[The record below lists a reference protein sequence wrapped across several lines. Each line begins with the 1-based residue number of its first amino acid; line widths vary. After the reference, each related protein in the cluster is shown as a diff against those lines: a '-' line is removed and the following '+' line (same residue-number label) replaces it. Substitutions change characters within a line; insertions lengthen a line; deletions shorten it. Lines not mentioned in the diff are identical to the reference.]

1 MIEKAKNNLIAGIL
15 WMALS
20 TLLYVI
26 QEALI
31 KSLTSE
37 LHPFSIVLFRNLFG
51 LLFMLPILIKQRF
64 EPLRVINWKLMFL
77 RAAFGFSAMLSYIY
91 ALKFESFLTAGTV
104 SLLVPLVAGI
114 FAPYFLNEKSSLYT
128 WAMLGLAFIGALFVV
143 YSQGNLQVAWNYGV
157 VFAFVS
163 VIFNAG
169 IFVLVKI
176 LTRTESNITI
186 SSWMCI
192 TQLLLSLP
200 LAIGHWRWPNL
211 STLAYLALTGIL
223 AAVAQIALAQALRE
237 NDAHSMIPSSF
248 LRLIWIFL
256 LGIFFFQETPHF
268 FGIAGACII
277 VFSNTAMLSKAKK

>member
-1 MIEKAKNNLIAGIL
+1 MAEKAKNNLVAGIL

-26 QEALI
+26 QEAFI
-31 KSLTSE
+31 KKLTST

-51 LLFMLPILIKQRF
+51 LLFMLPILMKQRF
-64 EPLRVINWKLMFL
+64 KPLKVINWKLMLL
-77 RAAFGFSAMLSYIY
+77 RAVFGFSAMLSYIY
-91 ALKFESFLTAGTV
+91 ALKFESFLTAGTI

-114 FAPYFLNEKSSLYT
+114 IAPYFLNEKSSLYT

-143 YSQGNLQVAWNYGV
+143 YSQGNLQFGWNYGV

-192 TQLLLSLP
+192 TQLLFSFP
-200 LAIGHWRWPNL
+200 LTISHWRWPNL
-211 STLAYLALTGIL
+211 TDLAYLALTGIL
-223 AAVAQIALAQALRE
+223 AALAQIALAQALRE

-256 LGIFFFQETPHF
+256 LGIFFFQETPYIL
-268 FGIAGACII
+268 GVIGALII
-277 VFSNTAMLSKAKK
+277 VFSNMVLVNRIKK